1 MTDPNAALVE
11 AVERF
16 LPQAKVA
23 VDEELNRDG
32 PLPLTP
38 EMLADSVA
46 GLSAAREARAAAHQ
60 AATANNYLVT
70 SFPRRRSR
78 ELTDTTEA
86 TTDTSAADGQP
97 KGETAEPNGRP
108 LDADV
113 LLSTGVFGLLQSRAP
128 HDFHVV
134 AEELAG
140 YLAGPPIDMWDYA
153 ILDANLPTG
162 EPIQVIDGW
171 ELVTPTTED
180 LSGLLPLPATAD
192 YQPDRPFKPT
202 DYAHLTMLRRI
213 LPDARPHHG
222 PLLRFDVLGSLA
234 ADRRTYPLWRPLLL
248 LSLFDNP
255 VLQLWA
261 RYQVEPGRRI
271 DKLFDDVE
279 WGVWTLDEYTD
290 IEQPRTGDFG
300 EDADLPM
307 LRRFLAEVSPLM
319 PADVKVEP
327 TKKKTKEQKEKE
339 SSAVRLRRCAEH
351 FLTAGD
357 RAHGEGEVLSELNAE
372 TVLHYVIALEGLL
385 AGDEPDHTELTR
397 KVSQRAAILAGKD
410 DAQRLEV
417 ERLVRGAYGTRSEYA
432 HGTTPKKEVDLPK
445 LRRVVRRCLLARL
458 VIGDPTPDGALRQVA
473 DQALLSHEVLER
485 CVHQPLNEFSQRVR
499 DE

>member
-16 LPQAKVA
+16 LSQAKLA

-38 EMLADSVA
+38 QMLAESVA
-46 GLSAAREARAAAHQ
+46 GLPAAREARAAADQ
-60 AATANNYLVT
+60 AATSNSYLVT
-70 SFPRRRSR
+70 SLPRRRSR
-78 ELTDTTEA
+78 ELADMTEA
-86 TTDTSAADGQP
+86 PTAASVADGQP
-97 KGETAEPNGRP
+97 EDETAEPNGRL

-113 LLSTGVFGLLQSRAP
+113 LLSTGVFGLLQSRAR

-140 YLAGPPIDMWDYA
+140 YLAGPPVDIWDYA
-153 ILDANLPTG
+153 ILDGNFTADD
-162 EPIQVIDGW
+162 PIQVIDGW

-180 LSGLLPLPATAD
+180 LSALLPLRATAD
-192 YQPDRPFKPT
+192 YQPNRPFKPT

-213 LPDARPHHG
+213 LRDEQPHHG
-222 PLLRFDVLGSLA
+222 PLLRFDVLGSVA

-300 EDADLPM
+300 EDADLPCCDY
-307 LRRFLAEVSPLM
+307 S
-319 PADVKVEP
+319 
-327 TKKKTKEQKEKE
+327 
-339 SSAVRLRRCAEH
+339 
-351 FLTAGD
+351 
-357 RAHGEGEVLSELNAE
+357 
-372 TVLHYVIALEGLL
+372 
-385 AGDEPDHTELTR
+385 
-397 KVSQRAAILAGKD
+397 
-410 DAQRLEV
+410 
-417 ERLVRGAYGTRSEYA
+417 
-432 HGTTPKKEVDLPK
+432 
-445 LRRVVRRCLLARL
+445 
-458 VIGDPTPDGALRQVA
+458 
-473 DQALLSHEVLER
+473 
-485 CVHQPLNEFSQRVR
+485 
-499 DE
+499 